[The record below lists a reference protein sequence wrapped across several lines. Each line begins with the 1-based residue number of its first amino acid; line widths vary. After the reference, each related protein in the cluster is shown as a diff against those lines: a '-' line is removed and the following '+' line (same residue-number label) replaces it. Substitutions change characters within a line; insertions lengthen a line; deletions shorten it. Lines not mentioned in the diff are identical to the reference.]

1 MKTREQIYGKEA
13 AALLRDITTYRC
25 IKHQQLLKLYPGKER
40 QIDSLLAHLV
50 RQGRVF
56 HNTDTDTYFDSPDM
70 QTDPDILSALWVLA
84 DFSGRTDYHSS
95 DEFPVKL
102 IFFAEGETCE
112 VICLSPEKETL
123 IEHALS
129 LASDEYGG
137 KRILIV
143 EDTGQIPRIN
153 IPNAIFCTV
162 DPHTGE
168 VQYYRK
174 E

>member
-1 MKTREQIYGKEA
+1 M
-13 AALLRDITTYRC
+13 
-25 IKHQQLLKLYPGKER
+25 
-40 QIDSLLAHLV
+40 
-50 RQGRVF
+50 
-56 HNTDTDTYFDSPDM
+56 
-70 QTDPDILSALWVLA
+70 LA

>member
-40 QIDSLLAHLV
+40 QIDSLLVHLV

-70 QTDPDILSALWVLA
+70 QTDPDMLSALWVLA

-102 IFFAEGETCE
+102 IFFAAKGFG
-112 VICLSPEKETL
+112 KEYAAG
-123 IEHALS
+123 IKNGVS
-129 LASDEYGG
+129 LAFKGSRNGKKMRFSWKHLKNYG
-137 KRILIV
+137 KIQLQLWANIVRRI
-143 EDTGQIPRIN
+143 TG
-153 IPNAIFCTV
+153 
-162 DPHTGE
+162 
-168 VQYYRK
+168 
-174 E
+174 

>member
-70 QTDPDILSALWVLA
+70 QTDPDMLSALWVLA

-123 IEHALS
+123 IEHAIQDHLHAPFMHF
-129 LASDEYGG
+129 LH
-137 KRILIV
+137 KL
-143 EDTGQIPRIN
+143 
-153 IPNAIFCTV
+153 
-162 DPHTGE
+162 
-168 VQYYRK
+168 RK
-174 E
+174 EFIAGFQILVIGHSLDVFGCMGIVLVAPV